1 MEGVSAAASVIQV
14 VDVAARVY
22 MALYAYFR
30 SVKDA
35 PRRSR
40 ELRDEVRLVSD
51 VLELLKSNLATCP
64 PDRSDALPVIK
75 SMNNAISRLTETL
88 NEIEK
93 KIEVSKTDV
102 IKRMKWPFSE
112 KENEKYLDT
121 LQRYNTTFNTFL
133 NALGL
138 YFHPRLV

>member
-1 MEGVSAAASVIQV
+1 MDGLSAAASVIQV

-30 SVKDA
+30 SVTGA
-35 PRRSR
+35 PKRSR

-51 VLELLKSNLATCP
+51 VLEMLKSNVETCP
-64 PDRSDALPVIK
+64 PGRSDAPVIK
-75 SMNNAISRLTETL
+75 SMNNAISQLTETL
-88 NEIEK
+88 KEIEE

-112 KENEKYLDT
+112 KENEKYLNT
-121 LQRYNTTFNTFL
+121 LQRYNTMFNTIL
-133 NALGL
+133 NTLGL